1 MDKDGHII
9 YESYTKSLEEGI
21 FDRMKAK
28 GAGLAQSVGGL
39 KNTASRIAGGAKA
52 AVGSAIGNTNMVN
65 QGSQQ
70 VQSAQQQAATR
81 TTGADVKASS
91 INTSFTS
98 KIDKELMN
106 FNTRLSKSLNVTD
119 PQQLLASLEAAAPDM
134 AELFTSIQEITNQI
148 KSQPVQS
155 QPAQAQPAQP
165 QASQGQPGGERVTVQ
180 TKKGPQQG
188 TKTGA
193 NVTPGHTQVKL
204 DSGAV
209 FAFADNMVQSA

>member
-1 MDKDGHII
+1 MDKDGRII

-65 QGSQQ
+65 QGAQQ
-70 VQSAQQQAATR
+70 VQSAQQQAASR

-119 PQQLLASLEAAAPDM
+119 PQQLLAALEAASPDM

-148 KSQPVQS
+148 KSQP
-155 QPAQAQPAQP
+155 AQAQPAQP
-165 QASQGQPGGERVTVQ
+165 NQGQASGERVTVQ